1 METKFFD
8 SSNCESHSKGGFPSR
23 SRLNFSFSTQK
34 LTTAE
39 TKPVRRGINHRGNLG
54 RSFFVKFRQVTQ
66 TLIRPVW
73 FQHISDKKRKEKK
86 NFVQTQKTEICLP
99 KSENKH
105 KMEKLCHFSHN
116 QHEATTTKK
125 TVNTEEKPRE
135 QINKTNKGL
144 PEGGKAFARSLP

>member
-73 FQHISDKKRKEKK
+73 FQHISHKKEKK
-86 NFVQTQKTEICLP
+86 TLSKHRKRKFVSPKVRTSTKWKNFVIFRTTSMKQQQQKKGEHRR
-99 KSENKH
+99 KAKRANK
-105 KMEKLCHFSHN
+105 
-116 QHEATTTKK
+116 
-125 TVNTEEKPRE
+125 
-135 QINKTNKGL
+135 
-144 PEGGKAFARSLP
+144 